1 MFTKKK
7 IKIFSHFSYSAKDL
21 VKKLLEYNPKKR
33 IGFEQI
39 INHPFFKD
47 INWNKIEKKE
57 IEPPFLPEIDQR
69 NIFKYFNTENELNEV
84 FNEHENKVKI
94 FNRSENQESYKN
106 NIFDLENSNDNNI
119 IHTGSKVA
127 ENEEEKFIL
136 NKCENCKIFF
146 NKNNDNNEAL
156 NNYIESD

>member
-1 MFTKKK
+1 M
-7 IKIFSHFSYSAKDL
+7 
-21 VKKLLEYNPKKR
+21 
-33 IGFEQI
+33 
-39 INHPFFKD
+39 
-47 INWNKIEKKE
+47 
-57 IEPPFLPEIDQR
+57 
-69 NIFKYFNTENELNEV
+69 NEV
-84 FNEHENKVKI
+84 FNEHENKFKI

-146 NKNNDNNEAL
+146 NKNNDNYDNNEAL
-156 NNYIESD
+156 NNYIESDLNIGLKKEDTTNFCENNNNYFPGFSFSTLDEDENKFKF